1 MGRTTARSR
10 TFNRLALLLLGL
22 TIFMLLFFS
31 VILVAPGV
39 FFNPLPPY
47 PLAMSTLAPTPPAS
61 TLAPTLPAT
70 WTATPAQTI
79 RPTPTRPPLTSTPTR
94 TPTRTPP
101 PTRTPLPTETS
112 TPTVTPT
119 ATEDV
124 CKSLKLLG
132 PPPGQH
138 YAQYDP
144 VTVTWV
150 FGRALAANEHF
161 DVLLDPPGSGLAS
174 IGWADEADPK
184 NKNCGAFC
192 EYQFGVWGIYPGGR
206 FNWTIGLIRVNKE
219 GKMIASVCPSP
230 DPYFFEH

>member
-1 MGRTTARSR
+1 MERTTSRSR
-10 TFNRLALLLLGL
+10 LLDRLTLLLLGL
-22 TIFMLLFFS
+22 TIFALLFFG
-31 VILVAPGV
+31 VILIAPGV
-39 FFNPLPPY
+39 FFNPFPPY
-47 PLAMSTLAPTPPAS
+47 SLALSTLAPTP
-61 TLAPTLPAT
+61 TIAPTLPAT
-70 WTATPAQTI
+70 WTPTPAVTFA
-79 RPTPTRPPLTSTPTR
+79 PTPTRATATPTPTR
-94 TPTRTPP
+94 TPR

-119 ATEDV
+119 ATEDM

-150 FGRALAANEHF
+150 FGRALAADEHF
-161 DVLLDPPGSGLAS
+161 DVLLDPPGSGMS
-174 IGWADEADPK
+174 SVGWADVTDPK

-192 EYQFGVWGIYPGGR
+192 EFQIGIWGIYPGGR
-206 FNWTIGLIRVNKE
+206 FNWTIGLVRVNKE
-219 GKMIASVCPSP
+219 GKVVANVCPPP

>member
-1 MGRTTARSR
+1 MDRTRARSR
-10 TFNRLALLLLGL
+10 LLDRLTLLLLGL
-22 TIFMLLFFS
+22 TIFALLFFG
-31 VILVAPGV
+31 VILIAPGV

-47 PLAMSTLAPTPPAS
+47 ALALSTLAPTP
-61 TLAPTLPAT
+61 TIAPTLPAT
-70 WTATPAQTI
+70 WTATPAVTYA
-79 RPTPTRPPLTSTPTR
+79 PTPTRPTVTPTA
-94 TPTRTPP
+94 TRTVR
-101 PTRTPLPTETS
+101 PTRTPLPTETP

-119 ATEDV
+119 ATEDL

-150 FGRALAANEHF
+150 FGRALAADEHF

-174 IGWADEADPK
+174 IGWADVADPK

-192 EYQFGVWGIYPGGR
+192 EFQFGVWGIYPGGR
-206 FNWTIGLIRVNKE
+206 FNWTIGLIRVNKK
-219 GKMIASVCPSP
+219 GDVVANVCPPP

>member
-1 MGRTTARSR
+1 MDRTRARSR
-10 TFNRLALLLLGL
+10 TLDRLTLLLLGL
-22 TIFMLLFFS
+22 TIFALLFFS
-31 VILVAPGV
+31 VILIAPGV
-39 FFNPLPPY
+39 FFNPFPPY
-47 PLAMSTLAPTPPAS
+47 PVALSTLAPTP
-61 TLAPTLPAT
+61 TVAPTLPAT
-70 WTATPAQTI
+70 WTATPPVTFA
-79 RPTPTRPPLTSTPTR
+79 PTPTRPTLTATPTR
-94 TPTRTPP
+94 TLR
-101 PTRTPLPTETS
+101 PTRTPLPTETP

-119 ATEDV
+119 ATEDM
-124 CKSLKLLG
+124 CKTLKLLG

-161 DVLLDPPGSGLAS
+161 DVLLDPPGSGMGS

-192 EYQFGVWGIYPGGR
+192 EFQFGVWGIYPGGR

-219 GKMIASVCPSP
+219 GKVIANVCPPP

>member
-1 MGRTTARSR
+1 MDRTRARSR
-10 TFNRLALLLLGL
+10 LLDRFTLLLLGL
-22 TIFMLLFFS
+22 TIFALLFFS
-31 VILVAPGV
+31 VILIAPGV
-39 FFNPLPPY
+39 FFNPFPPY
-47 PLAMSTLAPTPPAS
+47 TLALATLAPTP
-61 TLAPTLPAT
+61 TVGPTLPPT
-70 WTATPAQTI
+70 WTATAPV
-79 RPTPTRPPLTSTPTR
+79 
-94 TPTRTPP
+94 
-101 PTRTPLPTETS
+101 TRTPLPTETP

-119 ATEDV
+119 ATEDM

-161 DVLLDPPGSGLAS
+161 DVLLDPPGSGMSS

-192 EYQFGVWGIYPGGR
+192 EFQFGVWGIYPGGR

-219 GKMIASVCPSP
+219 GKVIANVCPPP

>member
-1 MGRTTARSR
+1 MERTTKRSR
-10 TFNRLALLLLGL
+10 LLDRVTLLLIGL
-22 TIFMLLFFS
+22 TIFTGLFCLW
-31 VILVAPGV
+31 ILINPNVA
-39 FFNPLPPY
+39 FNPFKPVS
-47 PLAMSTLAPTPPAS
+47 LAVSTLAPTP
-61 TLAPTLPAT
+61 TIAPTLPAT
-70 WTATPAQTI
+70 WTATPAVTFA
-79 RPTPTRPPLTSTPTR
+79 PTPTRPTLTPTPTR
-94 TPTRTPP
+94 TLR

-119 ATEDV
+119 ATEDM

-161 DVLLDPPGSGLAS
+161 DVLLDPPGSGMGS
-174 IGWADEADPK
+174 IGWADEANPK

-192 EYQFGVWGIYPGGR
+192 EFQFAVWGIYPGGR
-206 FNWTIGLIRVNKE
+206 FNWTIGLIRVNAE
-219 GKMIASVCPSP
+219 GKVVANVCPPP

>member
-1 MGRTTARSR
+1 MGRTRARSR
-10 TFNRLALLLLGL
+10 LSDLFTLLLLGL
-22 TIFMLLFFS
+22 TIFMLLFWG

-39 FFNPLPPY
+39 SFNPFPPY
-47 PLAMSTLAPTPPAS
+47 TLALSTLAPTP

-70 WTATPAQTI
+70 WTMTPAVTFA
-79 RPTPTRPPLTSTPTR
+79 PTPTRQTLTATPTR
-94 TPTRTPP
+94 TPTPTPTP
-101 PTRTPLPTETS
+101 RPTRTLLPTETP
-112 TPTVTPT
+112 TPTITPT
-119 ATEDV
+119 ATEDM

-150 FGRALAANEHF
+150 FGRALAANEHW
-161 DVLLDPPGSGLAS
+161 DVLLDPPGSGLGS

-192 EYQFGVWGIYPGGR
+192 EFQFGVWGIYPGGR
-206 FNWTIGLIRVNKE
+206 FNWTIALIRVNKD
-219 GKMIASVCPSP
+219 GKMTGTVCPAP